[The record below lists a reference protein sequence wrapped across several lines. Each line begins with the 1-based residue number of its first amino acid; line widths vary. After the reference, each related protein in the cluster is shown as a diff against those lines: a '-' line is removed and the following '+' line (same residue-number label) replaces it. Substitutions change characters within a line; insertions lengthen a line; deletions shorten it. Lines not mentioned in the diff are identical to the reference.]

1 MYGEEIVLNHSVVG
15 KVLDLFI
22 SKKGQ
27 SERINKVEIYV
38 DSNGIIGDKFYAKDL
53 QRSILL
59 TSIDSY
65 SLALEHHI
73 QINHGLL
80 GENILIDYNPYSLVC
95 GRQIKLG
102 SAILEITQ
110 NCTICKHLSVVDKK
124 LPKLLKD
131 DRGIFVK
138 VVQQGS
144 IKKGDMIYLS
154 EEVE

>member
-1 MYGEEIVLNHSVVG
+1 MSLNHNVVG
-15 KVLDLFI
+15 EVLDLFI
-22 SKKGQ
+22 SQKGK
-27 SERINKVEIYV
+27 SERMNKAELHV
-38 DSNGIIGDKFYAKDL
+38 DKDGIIGDKFYAKDL

-80 GENILIDYNPYSLVC
+80 GENILIDYNPYLLVS
-95 GRQIKLG
+95 GRQIEVG
-102 SAILEITQ
+102 SAVLEITK
-110 NCTICKHLSVVDKK
+110 NCTICNHLSVVDKK

-138 VVQQGS
+138 VIQEGF
-144 IKKGDMIYLS
+144 IKKGDLLYLLD
-154 EEVE
+154 